1 MKIEARL
8 FYAGV
13 IFFVPLGIVY
23 GWLTSWTEPVGLV
36 SLILTGGLAA
46 MIGFYLYATG
56 RRLDPRPEDDPV
68 ARIAGGAG
76 EQGSF
81 APWSWWPL
89 AVAISASLVF
99 LGLALGFW
107 ISLIG
112 MAFATVAV
120 MGWVFEYYRGIHAH

>member
-1 MKIEARL
+1 VKIEARL

-13 IFFVPLGIVY
+13 IFFVPVGIIY
-23 GWLTSWTEPVGLV
+23 GWLTNWNEFVGLV
-36 SLILTGGLAA
+36 ALPLTGGLAA

-68 ARIAGGAG
+68 ARISEGAG
-76 EQGSF
+76 EQGAF

-89 AVAISASLVF
+89 AVAISASIVF

-107 ISLIG
+107 ISIIG
-112 MAFATVAV
+112 MAFAVVAV
-120 MGWVFEYYRGIHAH
+120 IGWVFEYYRGVHAH